1 MKKVSVLILFSLL
14 TSINIHAQDAAPAT
28 YWWNERVF
36 YEIFVRS
43 FYDSDGD
50 GMGDLQGIIE
60 KLDYLNDGD
69 PATTTD
75 LGVTGLWLMPVMPSP
90 SYHGYDVTDYEDIN
104 EDYGTIEDFKQLIAE
119 AHARGIAVIID
130 LVINHTSSQHP
141 WFTLSQNPNSP
152 YSDYYIWSDTDP
164 RYGGPSGQQVWH
176 PLGSRYYYALFW
188 GGMPDLNYHNP
199 IVNVEMRDIARF
211 WLDEMGVDG
220 FRLDAVKHIIEEGEN
235 QENTP
240 STLSWMQGFNDFVHN
255 VSPDALLV
263 GEIWSGSAIVSKY
276 VPERVNLAFEFDLAT
291 TIVDGVRRRSK
302 DAITA
307 VQRQA
312 LELYPPGQYAA
323 FLTNHDQN
331 RVMNAF
337 RDDLG
342 SAKVAATILL
352 TNPGVPFIYYG
363 EEIGMNGQ
371 KPDERI
377 RTPMQWT
384 GDPDTAGFS
393 TQIPWQALDASYET
407 ANAAAQTGD
416 PDSLLNHYR
425 GLIHLRS
432 QHPALQMG
440 DMLIVDSSE
449 RPIYSFI
456 RHTPDETLM
465 ILINLNHREIAD
477 YDLSLSEGPL
487 SGTPAAELV
496 FGDGEISAPNVNVN
510 GGFHS
515 YTPLPVLPPR
525 SSFIVRLG

>member
-1 MKKVSVLILFSLL
+1 MKRLPVLLLILLFTNVSL
-14 TSINIHAQDAAPAT
+14 HAQDAVPAAH
-28 YWWNERVF
+28 WWNERVF

-50 GMGDLQGIIE
+50 GIGDLQGIIE

-75 LGVTGLWLMPVMPSP
+75 LGVTGLWLMPVMESP
-90 SYHGYDVTDYEDIN
+90 SYHGYDVSDYGKIN
-104 EDYGTIEDFKQLIAE
+104 EDYGTNEDFQQLMAE
-119 AHARGIAVIID
+119 AHARGIAVIVD

-141 WFTLSQNPNSP
+141 WFVMSADGDPA
-152 YSDYYIWSDTDP
+152 YADYYIWSDTDP
-164 RYGGPSGQQVWH
+164 GYGGPSGQQVWH
-176 PLGSRYYYALFW
+176 PLGSRYYYGLFSSE
-188 GGMPDLNYHNP
+188 MPDLNYYNPAVNDEIHN
-199 IVNVEMRDIARF
+199 VVKF
-211 WLDEMGVDG
+211 WLDDMGVDG
-220 FRLDAVKHIIEEGEN
+220 FRLDAVKYIIEEGEN

-240 STLSWMQGFNDFVHN
+240 STLEWMRGFNDFVHS
-255 VSPDALLV
+255 VSPDALTV
-263 GEIWSGSAIVSKY
+263 GEIWSGSSIVSKY
-276 VPERVNLAFEFDLAT
+276 VPNQVNLAFEFDLAT

-307 VQRQA
+307 VQTQA

-363 EEIGMNGQ
+363 EEIGMNGA

-384 GDPDTAGFS
+384 DNAENAGFS
-393 TQIPWQALDASYET
+393 SATPWESLDSSYET
-407 ANAAAQTGD
+407 ANVAAQTDD

-425 GLIHLRS
+425 SLINLRS
-432 QHPALQMG
+432 QHPALQIG
-440 DMLIVDSSE
+440 EFLIVESSE

-456 RHTPDETLM
+456 RHTPDETLL
-465 ILINLNHREIAD
+465 ILINLNHREIDD
-477 YDLSLSEGPL
+477 YELNLSEGPL
-487 SGTPAAELV
+487 NRAASAELL
-496 FGDGEISAPNVNVN
+496 FGEAEVSAPTVNAN
-510 GGFHS
+510 GGFDS
-515 YTPLPVLPPR
+515 YIPIPVLPPR
-525 SSFIVRLG
+525 SSFIIRLG

>member
-1 MKKVSVLILFSLL
+1 MKKIIVILLFLSFTSV
-14 TSINIHAQDAAPAT
+14 HAQETAPT
-28 YWWNERVF
+28 THWWNERVF

-50 GMGDLQGIIE
+50 GIGDLQGIIE

-75 LGVTGLWLMPVMPSP
+75 LGITGLWLMPVMESP
-90 SYHGYDVTDYEDIN
+90 SYHGYDVTDYETIN
-104 EDYGTIEDFKQLIAE
+104 EDYGTNEDFKQLMAE
-119 AHARGIAVIID
+119 AHAREIAVIVD

-141 WFTLSQNPNSP
+141 WFTLAQNLDSP
-152 YSDYYIWSDTDP
+152 YSDYYIWSDTNP
-164 RYGGPSGQQVWH
+164 GYGGPSGQQVWH
-176 PLGSRYYYALFW
+176 PFGNRYYYGLFSDQ
-188 GGMPDLNYHNP
+188 MPDLNYSNP
-199 IVNVEMRDIARF
+199 IVNVEMQDITRF
-211 WLDEMGVDG
+211 WLREMGVDG
-220 FRLDAVKHIIEEGEN
+220 FRLDAVKHIVEEGEN

-240 STLSWMQGFNDFVHN
+240 STLEWMRGFNDIVHT
-255 VSPDALLV
+255 VKPDMLTV

-276 VPERVNLAFEFDLAT
+276 VPDEVNLAFEFDLAT
-291 TIVDGVRRRSK
+291 TIIDGVRRRSK
-302 DAITA
+302 DAITSI
-307 VQRQA
+307 QRQA

-363 EEIGMNGQ
+363 EEIGMNGE

-384 GDPDTAGFS
+384 NAPNTAGFS
-393 TQIPWQALDASYET
+393 RGAPWEALDPSYET
-407 ANAAAQTGD
+407 ANVAAQTDD

-425 GLIHLRS
+425 SLIHLRS
-432 QHPALQMG
+432 QHPALQVG

-456 RHTPDETLM
+456 RHTQDETLL

-477 YDLSLSEGPL
+477 YELNLAEGPL
-487 SGTPAAELV
+487 SGASSAELLL
-496 FGDGEISAPNVNVN
+496 GDGEITSPTVNAN
-510 GGFHS
+510 GGFDS
-515 YTPLPVLPPR
+515 YVPLPALPPR
-525 SSFIVRLG
+525 SSFIIRLA